1 MHKLLAYK
9 LSTFTL
15 VLGLLIASGSA
26 LAQVPPCDELAGL
39 ADALDGVAETL
50 QDVGEIPEGSQLD
63 QDLGEI
69 IDHLEVMARAEQ
81 DAALNASIS
90 SLGNAWNESDWDLF
104 RLELE
109 SVILSFDRI
118 YYAQCPG

>member
-1 MHKLLAYK
+1 MNKLLTHKLATVVL
-9 LSTFTL
+9 L
-15 VLGLLIASGSA
+15 LGLLTGGTPA
-26 LAQVPPCDELAGL
+26 LAQMPGCDDLGGL

-69 IDHLEVMARAEQ
+69 IDHLEVMARSEQ
-81 DAALNASIS
+81 DAALTASVN
-90 SLGNAWNESDWDLF
+90 SLGDAWNERDWDLF
-104 RLELE
+104 RLELD